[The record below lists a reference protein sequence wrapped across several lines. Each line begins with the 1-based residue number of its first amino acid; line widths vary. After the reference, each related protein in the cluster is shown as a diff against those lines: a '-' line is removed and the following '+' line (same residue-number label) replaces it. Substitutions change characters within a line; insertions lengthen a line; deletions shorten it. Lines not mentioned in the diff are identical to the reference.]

1 MAIDHA
7 AGLFTVDI
15 VAAAQAN
22 DSLRMVPATGAFA
35 QDPFPAS
42 APAPL
47 YAPAPHAPRTSHRAT
62 AEVDA
67 DETDHFIAPTESRA

>member
-7 AGLFTVDI
+7 AGLFTLDI

-22 DSLRMVPATGAFA
+22 DRMRVAATTGAFA
-35 QDPFPAS
+35 QDPFPVY

-47 YAPAPHAPRTSHRAT
+47 HAPAQHPPRTSHLAK
-62 AEVDA
+62 AEADA
-67 DETDHFIAPTESRA
+67 DETDHFVAPTESRA

>member
-22 DSLRMVPATGAFA
+22 DRLRRVPTTGAFA
-35 QDPFPAS
+35 QDPFPVY

-47 YAPAPHAPRTSHRAT
+47 YAPAPHPPRTSHLAK
-62 AEVDA
+62 AEADA
-67 DETDHFIAPTESRA
+67 DETDHFVAPTEPRA